1 MFFCIPILLGTL
13 RLRGVGHVLHER
25 LMAGRVR
32 PDQRWEAG
40 VGAGSGQPGSSAMK
54 ERSLAADQPCASRN
68 FPRGEARQGT
78 GRWPVARGGA
88 AM

>member
-1 MFFCIPILLGTL
+1 MNTTLLLGVGLVL
-13 RLRGVGHVLHER
+13 RQR
-25 LMAGRVR
+25 LMARRVR

-40 VGAGSGQPGSSAMK
+40 VGAGGGQPGSGARRG
-54 ERSLAADQPCASRN
+54 RSLAVDQPYASRT

-78 GRWPVARGGA
+78 GRWPVADGGA